1 MDFSSRAFIFP
12 VLWPLGTTAP
22 VHKTPRVTQGL
33 IWVNVALF
41 IAACVNPQALERMFG
56 LSYPGSLYQYL
67 TYSFIHV
74 SPFQDVPT
82 FAMNGF
88 HLFFNVYF
96 LYIFGPPVE
105 NRVGAPRMLVFYALF
120 AVAAGVA
127 HNAFQGMP
135 GNPLIGASGAVY
147 GVIGAFMMLFPFAS
161 VRCFFCLLIVVVPV
175 VIRFPLVMGFF
186 FIFIKW
192 GLDWLLMI
200 LSTLIRHDAMDVF
213 LTLGGSYSAH
223 LAGLAAG
230 VGLIAAV
237 YGFHAFSAR
246 AEEDRQKEK
255 RLERHLGKKISELRL
270 KASGMAE
277 ANELGDSRNVTPE
290 DPTLYILH
298 EAVVGGRTEEARD
311 RYAELLAINPK
322 ACLNSS
328 PQLDLARLLMELN
341 EHDLATQAL
350 ERLIERFPRSEIA
363 ETAHLE
369 LGRLLVERGVNP
381 DRAAQL
387 LEAYLLS
394 GPPIDLERE
403 AKRLLSR
410 VTGKDTEE
418 DLLTIAAPP
427 HESSE
432 PDEVAQEGDSS
443 AEPAA
448 ARPTEMFDD
457 PGDPDAHQVEVVYPT
472 SEPVRSR
479 AEVDAGQQLV
489 DDIAVD
495 QAGLYT
501 DMDSSA
507 IRPVRP
513 SDTASLLRN
522 SDELFNPEWEKG
534 MGNVNRPTE
543 SAPPRPDRDEE
554 TGGDSLLV
562 LFPEDDEGDA
572 DDDRMDQ
579 GRQSEEPTAL
589 FPPLEDGPVQIAE
602 QEVQKPADAWNEG
615 AQSEKDSEDVGADEK
630 PAFNDS
636 QFVQITGWDE
646 PLTEVEED
654 NEKEEVE
661 EEEEEGHTTSPEEYT
676 RGVESSRFDVDRAR
690 IYAAD
695 TEYELIPEGRYA
707 LILAPGHPVDLEII
721 HAVMRPVMGMSP
733 QGTRHAILRRR
744 GILAENLNL
753 IEAESI
759 AHQLANHKQSI
770 MVVLQHAFKEE
781 GTPLDVLS
789 MRDEGRQV
797 RFSTADQ
804 VITCQWRRAIC
815 LGAGMVCLG
824 PSAPPRGVLDIIF
837 KGPFHHLR
845 IWEKSFM
852 FEKSPGISE
861 EDRFRALAQRIAEK
875 ASQAIHTRT
884 LNEWMKDETSEP
896 TIQFSSHIEYANFVR
911 WYVMA
916 HFAPSQL
923 IKPEV

>member
-1 MDFSSRAFIFP
+1 MDFSQRAFIFP

-22 VHKTPRVTQGL
+22 VHKTPRITLGL
-33 IWVNVALF
+33 ICFNVAFFLV
-41 IAACVNPQALERMFG
+41 ACVNPQAIERMFG
-56 LSYPGSLYQYL
+56 LSYAGPLYQYL

-74 SPFQDVPT
+74 SPFQDVLT

-105 NRVGAPRMLVFYALF
+105 NRVGAPRMLAFYALF
-120 AVAAGVA
+120 AVAAGIA

-161 VRCFFCLLIVVVPV
+161 VRCFFCLLIVVVPIL
-175 VIRFPLVMGFF
+175 IRLPLVMGFF

-192 GLDWLLMI
+192 GLDWLLMA

-237 YGFHAFSAR
+237 YGFHGFSAR
-246 AEEDRQKEK
+246 AEEDRQKGK
-255 RLERHLGKKISELRL
+255 RLERHLGKKIS
-270 KASGMAE
+270 G
-277 ANELGDSRNVTPE
+277 LGNSRNVTPE
-290 DPTLYILH
+290 DPALYPLH
-298 EAVVGGRTEEARD
+298 EAVVERRTEEARD
-311 RYAELLAINPK
+311 RYAELLETNPK
-322 ACLNSS
+322 ACLNSG

-341 EHDLATQAL
+341 EHDLAIRAL
-350 ERLIERFPRSEIA
+350 ERLIERYPRSEIA
-363 ETAHLE
+363 ETAQLE
-369 LGRLLVERGVNP
+369 LGRLLVELGVNL

-387 LEAYLLS
+387 LEGYLLS

-403 AKRLLSR
+403 AIRLLSR
-410 VTGKDTEE
+410 ITGKDTQE
-418 DLLTIAAPP
+418 DLLTIAAPVL
-427 HESSE
+427 ELNE
-432 PDEVAQEGDSS
+432 PDEIEQDGDSS
-443 AEPAA
+443 AEPAT

-457 PGDPDAHQVEVVYPT
+457 PGDPDAHRVQEVYSVP
-472 SEPVRSR
+472 EPVRSR
-479 AEVDAGQQLV
+479 ADVDAGQQLV

-495 QAGLYT
+495 QAGLYS

-507 IRPVRP
+507 IRP

-522 SDELFNPEWEKG
+522 SDELFNPKWEQG
-534 MGNVNRPTE
+534 MGNVNRPVE
-543 SAPPRPDRDEE
+543 STPPQPVKDEE

-562 LFPEDDEGDA
+562 LFSEDDDGTP
-572 DDDRMDQ
+572 DDRMDQ
-579 GRQSEEPTAL
+579 ARQPDDPAAL
-589 FPPLEDGPVQIAE
+589 YPPLEDGPVRIAE
-602 QEVQKPADAWNEG
+602 QDAQKRPEAGHDG
-615 AQSEKDSEDVGADEK
+615 AQSENESPNVGADEK
-630 PAFNDS
+630 PPFSNS
-636 QFVQITGWDE
+636 QFVQITGWGE
-646 PLTEVEED
+646 ALTNVEED
-654 NEKEEVE
+654 HEKKEVEKEEDK
-661 EEEEEGHTTSPEEYT
+661 GHTTSPEEYT

-690 IYAAD
+690 IYVAD

-707 LILAPGHPVDLEII
+707 LILAPGHPVDIEII

-733 QGTRHAILRRR
+733 QETRHAILRRR

-770 MVVLQHAFKEE
+770 MVILQHAFKEE
-781 GTPLDVLS
+781 GTPIDVHS

-824 PSAPPRGVLDIIF
+824 PSAPARGVLDIIF
-837 KGPFHHLR
+837 REPFHHLS

-852 FEKSPGISE
+852 FEKSPGINE

-875 ASQAIHTRT
+875 APKAIHTRT
-884 LNEWMKDETSEP
+884 LDEWIKDETPEP

-916 HFAPSQL
+916 HFAPGQL